1 MKKLFITAILATLSF
16 SAYAQDAC
24 KVVVESNDQ
33 MKFNTEE
40 ITVDKAQCKEFTV
53 TLKHVGSLPKA
64 AMGHNFVLVKEADF
78 NGVVADGL
86 KAGLANDY
94 IPADDA
100 RVIAKTKLLGGGE
113 EDSVVI
119 DTEKL
124 DAAESYQFLC
134 TFAGHS
140 AMMKGKFIVK

>member
-1 MKKLFITAILATLSF
+1 MKKLLIPALLATFSF

-33 MKFNTEE
+33 MKFNTAE

-64 AMGHNFVLVKEADF
+64 AMGHNFVVVKEADF
-78 NGVVADGL
+78 NALVADAI
-86 KAGLANDY
+86 KAGAASDY

-100 RVIAKTKLLGGGE
+100 RVLAKTKLLGGGE

-119 DTEKL
+119 NTENFSPE
-124 DAAESYQFLC
+124 ESYQFLC
-134 TFAGHS
+134 TFPGHA